1 MNVVQTAV
9 TNTRRIQEAIDELP
23 LRSLLVNIKDSTIG
37 IVWKDPEDRTK
48 KKRMILSALPD
59 EVNLTLTEDHKMHLK
74 EDIVVD
80 SVTTQADH
88 EGVDWKSQ
96 SVIGET
102 TEDRTILLIC
112 AKDNDKE
119 TGMVGFFGG
128 EIVEL
133 GEAVESHYQVSL
145 TSTGSRLIKGA
156 TTNTKKAKP
165 CLVKYNG
172 DYYYGLHFKES
183 SPAKIYFAGWSN
195 IPGPLSAPSYTTY
208 VDGDFSEVI
217 DLDDDSETGTEV
229 IEMDFSGLADHR
241 WEFFDEFERTQ
252 TSNRSVNFRNNFATV
267 GSGNNRYYNMGNGVR
282 LYPVNRTDNGRAST
296 VELHPEWNSITVE
309 GIDVTNIRFDITD
322 DIGYLNLTVKNWG
335 GMNGLQRQGVNI
347 VVYPDDGTGNGPD
360 TNRQMQNHYFP
371 ADTGNG
377 TNGYTSSFTFGPF
390 DKGTYWVRQGSGIN
404 RNTKIEYYTFNI
416 QDYSIN
422 VGDIAADGDH
432 YNYDL
437 GYGLKIKT
445 HENTHWDAGSNGNRG
460 AIVCDAGTN
469 VTGTE
474 GLAQLEVFG
483 PCTLKVGFS
492 RLPGNEAPS
501 SMFLITDEI
510 GPGGNIAVGYSTADE
525 EGNAGITEVTYNY
538 NGEWGKA
545 KTLFF
550 VTDTPVIWYYAD
562 IDYPSV
568 NGGDIIAQIIETLR
582 ETGEDGSPHII
593 RPEGTLTKAD
603 IMTIAGVALNSE
615 RQLVIDLSRCN
626 VAADAVNWTNDAQLQ
641 GAFQGCSSLY
651 SFKYPNGVTH
661 AGKATFLNCS
671 FLREVEFNDE
681 AYQLGRDAEWTTQN
695 QGFFS
700 GARIKKIWM
709 PRELGR
715 VRGTDSN
722 KMYPLGSYVFAQ
734 NNILGYYIRPDSYY
748 ARNNSANDFDR
759 IFNNSNWGS
768 DSTASWNTFSYARR
782 DFKIYLPCKK
792 LPNGNWDT
800 STSWVYNTWKNRAR
814 TLGVT
819 FAGLMNNATLD
830 QITENVPALRT
841 TDRVVDFIEPYDV
854 NEEWYIPKDLPTV

>member
-48 KKRMILSALPD
+48 KQRMILSALPD

-74 EDIVVD
+74 EDIVID

-133 GEAVESHYQVSL
+133 GEEVESHYQVSL

-156 TTNTKKAKP
+156 TTNAKKAKP

-229 IEMDFSGLADHR
+229 IEMDFSSLADHR
-241 WEFFDEFERTQ
+241 WEFFDEFERSL
-252 TSNRSVNFRNNFATV
+252 TSNRNVNFRNNFATV
-267 GSGNNRYYNMGNGVR
+267 GSGNNRYYNMGNGFR
-282 LYPVNRTDNGRAST
+282 LYPVNRTDNGRTST
-296 VELHPEWNSITVE
+296 VELHPEWSSVTVE

-322 DIGYLNLTVKNWG
+322 DIGYLTLNVKNWG
-335 GMNGLQRQGVNI
+335 GMNGLQRQGVN
-347 VVYPDDGTGNGPD
+347 VVIYPDDGTGNGPN
-360 TNRQMQNHYFP
+360 TGRQIQNHYFP

-377 TNGYTSSFTFGPF
+377 TNGYTSEFTFGPL
-390 DKGTYWVRQGSGIN
+390 DRGTYWVRQGSGIQ
-404 RNTKIEYYTFNI
+404 RNTKIEYYTFNV
-416 QDYSIN
+416 QNYSIN
-422 VGDIAADGDH
+422 VGEIAANGDH

-445 HENTHWDAGSNGNRG
+445 HENTYWDAGSNGNRG
-460 AIVCDAGTN
+460 AIICEAGTSL
-469 VTGTE
+469 TGTE

-483 PCTLKVGFS
+483 PCTLKIGFS

-510 GPGGNIAVGYSTADE
+510 GPNGNWAAGYSTADD

-545 KTLFF
+545 KTLYF

-562 IDYPSV
+562 VDYPSF
-568 NGGDIIAQIIETLR
+568 NGGEIIAQIIETLK
-582 ETGEDGSPHII
+582 ETSEDGSPHII
-593 RPEGTLTKAD
+593 RPEGTLYKAD
-603 IMTIAGVALNSE
+603 LLRIAAVCLNSE
-615 RQLVIDLSRCN
+615 RQLVVDLSRCD
-626 VAADAVNWTNDAQLQ
+626 VAADARDWSGDDDLSKL
-641 GAFQGCSSLY
+641 FQGCSSIHKFCFP
-651 SFKYPNGVTH
+651 SGVVS
-661 AGKATFLNCS
+661 GGRQPFLNCS
-671 FLREVEFNDE
+671 FLREIEFNDE
-681 AYQLGRDAEWTTQN
+681 MNRLGFMNWQSAN
-695 QGFFS
+695 QGYFS
-700 GARIKKIWM
+700 GARIKQVWLPKN
-709 PRELGR
+709 LGN
-715 VRGTDSN
+715 GQPSSGPAFGAY
-722 KMYPLGSYVFAQ
+722 MFAQ

-748 ARNNSANDFDR
+748 AVQKPNINNVWNQNFGG
-759 IFNNSNWGS
+759 GS
-768 DSTASWNTFSYARR
+768 HVSWATLAFARA
-782 DFKIYLPCKK
+782 DMKIYLPCKK

-800 STSWVYNTWKNRAR
+800 SNDWLYNRWRSQMANSVIVDPYVNDQSQ
-814 TLGVT
+814 LLSNVT
-819 FAGLMNNATLD
+819 A
-830 QITENVPALRT
+830 NVPSLRMG
-841 TDRVVDFIEPYDV
+841 DRVRDLFAPYDV
-854 NEEWYIPKDLPTV
+854 NEEWYIPRDLETV